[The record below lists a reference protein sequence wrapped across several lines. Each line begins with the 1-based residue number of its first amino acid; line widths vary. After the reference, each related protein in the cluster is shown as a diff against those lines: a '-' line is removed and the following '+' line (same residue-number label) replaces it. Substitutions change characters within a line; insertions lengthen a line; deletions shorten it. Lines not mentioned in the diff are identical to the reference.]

1 MTDRAKNRDPEIL
14 TREDVL
20 ELLSSK
26 AAAGSVTAM
35 VCLERAL
42 RHQPIVEF
50 DDQLERA
57 VYEAHEAR
65 EWADTGDSAD

>member
-1 MTDRAKNRDPEIL
+1 MTDRAKNRGPETP

-42 RHQPIVEF
+42 RHEPVVEC
-50 DDQLERA
+50 DDGLERA
-57 VYEAHEAR
+57 IYEAHEAQ
-65 EWADTGDSAD
+65 EWADPGASAD

>member
-1 MTDRAKNRDPEIL
+1 MTDRAKNRGPEIL

-42 RHQPIVEF
+42 RHQPVVEF
-50 DDQLERA
+50 DDELERTI
-57 VYEAHEAR
+57 YEAHEAR
-65 EWADTGDSAD
+65 SVGPPRRAAD